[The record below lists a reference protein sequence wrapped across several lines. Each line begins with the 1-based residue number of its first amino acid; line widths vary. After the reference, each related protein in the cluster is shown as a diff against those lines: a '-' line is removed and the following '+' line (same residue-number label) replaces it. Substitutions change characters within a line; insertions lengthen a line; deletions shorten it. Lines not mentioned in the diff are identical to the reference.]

1 MELNFQYFF
10 ELIKEKKMQEA
21 IEYSQKIL
29 INYKSTHQEL
39 INRSMMLLVLSI
51 DSPLLKNYKD
61 LLSEERWK
69 HLNELFIRDLYRI
82 HSITSDSQLTL
93 SLHAGLISLKTIF
106 CDNPK
111 TKNTKCPTCDEIINE
126 LAKELPLNIYSNSQV
141 VCKIT
146 GEIIDDSNPP
156 MVLPNG
162 NVYSEKVS
170 LYRELINVHNQTLIK
185 SYAQNLKLYIILK
198 MPKKFIFAKNNLIY

>member
-93 SLHAGLISLKTIF
+93 SLHA
-106 CDNPK
+106 
-111 TKNTKCPTCDEIINE
+111 
-126 LAKELPLNIYSNSQV
+126 
-141 VCKIT
+141 
-146 GEIIDDSNPP
+146 
-156 MVLPNG
+156 
-162 NVYSEKVS
+162 
-170 LYRELINVHNQTLIK
+170 
-185 SYAQNLKLYIILK
+185 
-198 MPKKFIFAKNNLIY
+198 